1 MKDDQKKEM
10 KELKDAEMNRRKFLS
25 LSGKAGL
32 IMGIPSIGLAAG
44 IKTGLRYPA
53 IIGDPE
59 IFRRLLERL
68 RGNLAVALERS
79 RVVFGNGLRLHS
91 PSVSATY
98 RGIWPDDFLY
108 PMLVCPGL
116 YKKEELTAIA
126 RFLTDSIVDLP
137 YFPDRVQADGMPVM
151 QPGNLNS
158 PHAQHMPLHLPSAW
172 IRLVDHLEKWG
183 AVIPRK
189 DDWARIFQRSMEIV
203 PFSCGLAYIDPQH
216 PGVDFG
222 FHDPEAITGFVLMSS
237 MIHHFGLQRAVSLF
251 DGHIDGS
258 VITRWAAQAKGINE
272 NLHRL
277 FDKEQGAFLAGSED
291 CRQVNVWGNGLA
303 YWMTDPPIQKSI
315 VDWYRRRRT
324 EIFLNGFTRQIAE
337 PGGWQRQLVN
347 VPVGS
352 YTNGGYWSI
361 GTAWVLPAIAGQ
373 DPVFA
378 AEIAGE
384 LSDNLGKLDD
394 PEWIDARGAGG
405 ASGFLAGIA
414 GPMMG
419 LTAIVERR
427 PFSDFF

>member
-1 MKDDQKKEM
+1 MNDPKKMEM
-10 KELKDAEMNRRKFLS
+10 SRRKFLA
-25 LSGKAGL
+25 LSGKAGAIL
-32 IMGIPSIGLAAG
+32 SIPPIGALAGSKRGSAAG
-44 IKTGLRYPA
+44 KSDR
-53 IIGDPE
+53 E
-59 IFRRLLERL
+59 IFRRLMERL
-68 RGNLAVALERS
+68 RGSLVTSLERS
-79 RVVFGNGLRLHS
+79 KIIFGDKLILHS

-108 PMLVCPGL
+108 PMIVQPHI

-137 YFPDRVQADGMPVM
+137 CFPDRVEADGMPVM

-158 PHAQHMPLHLPSAW
+158 PHAQHMPLHLPAAW
-172 IRLVDHLEKWG
+172 IRLIDHLEKWG

-189 DDWARIFQRSMEIV
+189 GDWARIYQRSMEIV
-203 PFSCGLAYIDPQH
+203 PFSCGLAYVDPQH

-237 MIHHFGLQRAVSLF
+237 MLHHFGLRRAVRVF
-251 DGHIDGS
+251 QGYIGNE
-258 VITRWAAQAKGINE
+258 VINRWKRQAKAIPE

-277 FDKEQGAFLAGSED
+277 YDQEHGAYLAGSKD

-303 YWMTDPPIQKSI
+303 YWMAGPVIQKNI
-315 VDWYRRRRT
+315 VAYYRRHRE
-324 EIFLNGFTRQIAE
+324 EIFLRGFTRQITE

-352 YTNGGYWSI
+352 YTNGGFWSI
-361 GTAWVLPAIAGQ
+361 GTGWVLPAIADQ
-373 DPVFA
+373 DPVLA

-384 LSDNLGKLDD
+384 MVDEAEKLAF
-394 PEWIDARGAGG
+394 PEWIDAKGGGG

-419 LTAIVERR
+419 LTAIVEQRH
-427 PFSDFF
+427 FSDFF